1 MKKEKI
7 ILAATAY
14 SGRKRYTMTNREF
27 LTAIANMKNI
37 SEELKAEATARIEK
51 LDATNE
57 ARKNKPSKQAI
68 ENAPAMEQIANEILT
83 SEAQTA
89 STVAEAAGISVQKA
103 NALLR
108 ALVAEGRATV
118 TEVKVPKRGVQ
129 KAYTKAD
136 ADAEADAD
144 TDADA
149 E

>member
-1 MKKEKI
+1 
-7 ILAATAY
+7 
-14 SGRKRYTMTNREF
+14 MTNREF
-27 LTAIANMKNI
+27 LTAIANMENI

-51 LDATNE
+51 LDAANG
-57 ARKNKPSKQAI
+57 ARKNKPSKKAK
-68 ENAPAMEQIANEILT
+68 ENAPVMEQIANEILT

-89 STVAEAAGISVQKA
+89 SAVAEAAGISVQKA

-129 KAYTKAD
+129 KAYAKAD
-136 ADAEADAD
+136 ADA
-144 TDADA
+144 DADA

>member
-1 MKKEKI
+1 
-7 ILAATAY
+7 
-14 SGRKRYTMTNREF
+14 MTNREF
-27 LTAIANMKNI
+27 LTAIANMENI

-57 ARKNKPSKQAI
+57 ARKNKPSKKAK
-68 ENAPAMEQIANEILT
+68 ENAPVMEQIANEILT

-118 TEVKVPKRGVQ
+118 TEVKVPKRGIQ
-129 KAYTKAD
+129 KAYTKVTADADAD
-136 ADAEADAD
+136 ADAE
-144 TDADA
+144 
-149 E
+149 

>member
-1 MKKEKI
+1 
-7 ILAATAY
+7 
-14 SGRKRYTMTNREF
+14 MTNREF

-57 ARKNKPSKQAI
+57 ARKNKPSKKAI
-68 ENAPAMEQIANEILT
+68 ENAPVMEQIANEILT

-89 STVAEAAGISVQKA
+89 SAVAEAAGISVQKA

-136 ADAEADAD
+136 ADADAEADAD
-144 TDADA
+144 ADA

>member
-1 MKKEKI
+1 
-7 ILAATAY
+7 
-14 SGRKRYTMTNREF
+14 MTNREF
-27 LTAIANMKNI
+27 LTAIANMENI

-57 ARKNKPSKQAI
+57 ARKNKPSKKAK
-68 ENAPAMEQIANEILT
+68 ENAPVMEQIANEILT

-89 STVAEAAGISVQKA
+89 SAVAEAAGISVQKA

-108 ALVAEGRATV
+108 ALVAEGHATV

-129 KAYTKAD
+129 KAYAKAD
-136 ADAEADAD
+136 ADA
-144 TDADA
+144 DADA